1 MSDNNNNAAPP
12 TEAGAGA
19 PGAPSTVDPVHQLLQ
34 SNNGGQPMSAE
45 QRNNRREALLKRQRE
60 SREKAQQMSA
70 AARANAAPSS
80 SAPAAATTTTPT
92 AASSTISS
100 TTTTAATPAPVVS
113 APVVA
118 PVADTPVRE
127 NMVQQAVSFLSSPS
141 VQSAEESKKTAFLEK
156 KGLTLK
162 EIEVARARVAGTATA
177 PAVSAAALVASQP
190 QQQPQQQ
197 TPYQTAAGT
206 PPPVPPRT
214 YAPAQGYAV
223 QQQLMYTPQPQ
234 QQVAV
239 DPNAFKKKV
248 VLALLISGGVTVLTS
263 VIVQKLIYPMVRGI
277 TGARQSLAV
286 SQTEILS
293 KLKEKLL
300 GYKEYLVGLHLG
312 SNRAAVKKIEDSTKD
327 TTDKDEKSTTNKR
340 TTIEDVDEDGTTKAV
355 IKTTTTTTTTTSK
368 SSTGSATSYMSTVK
382 QLDAFSQKLES
393 YSDQLNFEQLKATRA
408 MAQDLAEFITKE
420 TYALSTSIAYPT
432 SRYYGYNTGAA
443 AASGKAGGMNDPTTP
458 ESALKSEIRSLKGL
472 LLNWRNFPVAKE
484 GSVGSAP
491 SSPAL
496 PNLVQQQ

>member
-1 MSDNNNNAAPP
+1 MSDSNDTTAPATGAVDSVQQLLASNNA
-12 TEAGAGA
+12 
-19 PGAPSTVDPVHQLLQ
+19 
-34 SNNGGQPMSAE
+34 GQPMSAD
-45 QRNNRREALLKRQRE
+45 QRNERREALLKRQRE

-70 AARANAAPSS
+70 AARANAATDGS
-80 SAPAAATTTTPT
+80 SAPTNTPATATPTTTT
-92 AASSTISS
+92 S
-100 TTTTAATPAPVVS
+100 TTTAATPAPV
-113 APVVA
+113 AAA
-118 PVADTPVRE
+118 PVADAPVRE

-162 EIEVARARVAGTATA
+162 EIEVARARVAGQATA
-177 PAVSAAALVASQP
+177 VGTAYPAAA
-190 QQQPQQQ
+190 
-197 TPYQTAAGT
+197 AAGAGGA

-214 YAPAQGYAV
+214 HAPVQAA
-223 QQQLMYTPQPQ
+223 QQQPMYIPQ
-234 QQVAV
+234 QQQQVV
-239 DPNAFKKKV
+239 TDPNAFKKKL

-286 SQTEILS
+286 SQTEILN
-293 KLKEKLL
+293 KLKERLL

-312 SNRAAVKKIEDSTKD
+312 SNRAPSVKKIEDSKD
-327 TTDKDEKSTTNKR
+327 GTDKDGKTTSSTK
-340 TTIEDVDEDGTTKAV
+340 TTIEDVDEQDGSTKAV
-355 IKTTTTTTTTTSK
+355 IKTTTTTTTTTSSK
-368 SSTGSATSYMSTVK
+368 SSTSAAPYTSTVK

-393 YSDQLNFEQLKATRA
+393 HANQLNFEQLKATRA
-408 MAQDLAEFITKE
+408 IAQDLAEYITKE

-443 AASGKAGGMNDPTTP
+443 AASGKAGGLSDPTTP

-484 GSVGSAP
+484 GSA
-491 SSPAL
+491 SSL

>member
-1 MSDNNNNAAPP
+1 MSDNDNTAPP
-12 TEAGAGA
+12 TGTGAGV
-19 PGAPSTVDPVHQLLQ
+19 PGATATVDPVHQLLQ
-34 SNNGGQPMSAE
+34 SNNGGQPMSTE
-45 QRNNRREALLKRQRE
+45 QRNDRREALLKRQRE

-70 AARANAAPSS
+70 AARTNAAPFS
-80 SAPAAATTTTPT
+80 SAPAATTTTPT
-92 AASSTISS
+92 AAPSTTS
-100 TTTTAATPAPVVS
+100 TTTTATPAPVAVP
-113 APVVA
+113 AVA

-141 VQSAEESKKTAFLEK
+141 VQSADESKKTSFLEK

-177 PAVSAAALVASQP
+177 PAVSAAAPVASPEP

-197 TPYQTAAGT
+197 TTYQAAAGA
-206 PPPVPPRT
+206 PPPVPPRS
-214 YAPAQGYAV
+214 YAPTQGYAV
-223 QQQLMYTPQPQ
+223 QQQPMYIPQ
-234 QQVAV
+234 QQQQVVV

-263 VIVQKLIYPMVRGI
+263 IIVQKLIYPMVRGI
-277 TGARQSLAV
+277 TGARQSLAI

-312 SNRAAVKKIEDSTKD
+312 SNRAPVKKIDDSTKE
-327 TTDKDEKSTTNKR
+327 TTDNDGKSTISKK
-340 TTIEDVDEDGTTKAV
+340 TTIEDVDEDGTTKAI
-355 IKTTTTTTTTTSK
+355 IKTTTTTTTTSSSK
-368 SSTGSATSYMSTVK
+368 TSTGSAVPYVSTVK

-393 YSDQLNFEQLKATRA
+393 HANQLNFEQLKATRA
-408 MAQDLAEFITKE
+408 MAQDLAEYITKE

-443 AASGKAGGMNDPTTP
+443 AASGKVGGMSDPTTP

-484 GSVGSAP
+484 GGVGSAP
-491 SSPAL
+491 SSPSL
-496 PNLVQQQ
+496 PNLIQQQ

>member
-1 MSDNNNNAAPP
+1 MSDND
-12 TEAGAGA
+12 TTT
-19 PGAPSTVDPVHQLLQ
+19 PGAPAVDSVQQLLQ

-45 QRNNRREALLKRQRE
+45 QRNDRREALLKRQRE
-60 SREKAQQMSA
+60 SREQAQQ
-70 AARANAAPSS
+70 
-80 SAPAAATTTTPT
+80 
-92 AASSTISS
+92 I
-100 TTTTAATPAPVVS
+100 
-113 APVVA
+113 
-118 PVADTPVRE
+118 
-127 NMVQQAVSFLSSPS
+127 

-162 EIEVARARVAGTATA
+162 EIELARARVAGTAATPAPVSTA
-177 PAVSAAALVASQP
+177 PIASNSQQQQQ
-190 QQQPQQQ
+190 QQQPQAQA
-197 TPYQTAAGT
+197 TYQAAGA

-214 YAPAQGYAV
+214 YAPAQGYPI
-223 QQQLMYTPQPQ
+223 QQQQPMYIPQ
-234 QQVAV
+234 QQQQEVAV

-248 VLALLISGGVTVLTS
+248 VLALLISGGVTALTS

-277 TGARQSLAV
+277 TGARQSLAI

-312 SNRAAVKKIEDSTKD
+312 SNRAPVIKKIEDSKD
-327 TTDKDEKSTTNKR
+327 ASGTITDKDGTSTTSKK
-340 TTIEDVDEDGTTKAV
+340 TTIEDVDEDGTPKAV
-355 IKTTTTTTTTTSK
+355 IKTTTTMTKSTTAS
-368 SSTGSATSYMSTVK
+368 GVPYVSTVK

-393 YSDQLNFEQLKATRA
+393 HSNQLNFEQLKATRA
-408 MAQDLAEFITKE
+408 MAQDLAEYITKE

-443 AASGKAGGMNDPTTP
+443 AASGKAGGLADPTTP

-472 LLNWRNFPVAKE
+472 LLNWRNFPVAKDA
-484 GSVGSAP
+484 GAGTGGL
-491 SSPAL
+491 SSPVL

>member
-1 MSDNNNNAAPP
+1 MSDSD
-12 TEAGAGA
+12 TTV
-19 PGAPSTVDPVHQLLQ
+19 PGVTPAVDPVQQLLQ

-45 QRNNRREALLKRQRE
+45 QRNDRREALLKRQRE

-70 AARANAAPSS
+70 AARANAAPAATSS
-80 SAPAAATTTTPT
+80 TAPATTT
-92 AASSTISS
+92 STTTS
-100 TTTTAATPAPVVS
+100 TTTTAAPAPVA
-113 APVVA
+113 APATAAA
-118 PVADTPVRE
+118 PVAV

-162 EIEVARARVAGTATA
+162 EIELARARVAGTATA
-177 PAVSAAALVASQP
+177 PAAISAAPVASSQQPPQPPQP
-190 QQQPQQQ
+190 QAQ
-197 TPYQTAAGT
+197 TTYQTAGA

-223 QQQLMYTPQPQ
+223 QQQPMYIPQQQ

-248 VLALLISGGVTVLTS
+248 ILALLISGGVTVLTS

-286 SQTEILS
+286 LQTEILS

-312 SNRAAVKKIEDSTKD
+312 SNRAPVVKKIEDSKD
-327 TTDKDEKSTTNKR
+327 AASATDKDGESTTSKK

-355 IKTTTTTTTTTSK
+355 IKTTTTTTTATAK
-368 SSTGSATSYMSTVK
+368 SSSVAGAPYMSTVK

-393 YSDQLNFEQLKATRA
+393 HSNQLNFEQLKATRA
-408 MAQDLAEFITKE
+408 MAQDLAEYITKE

-443 AASGKAGGMNDPTTP
+443 AASGKAGAGGLADPTTP
-458 ESALKSEIRSLKGL
+458 EAALKSEIRSLKGL
-472 LLNWRNFPVAKE
+472 MLNWRNFPVAKE
-484 GSVGSAP
+484 GGAGGL
-491 SSPAL
+491 SSPVL

>member
-1 MSDNNNNAAPP
+1 MSDNDTTAPTVPAA
-12 TEAGAGA
+12 GGQD
-19 PGAPSTVDPVHQLLQ
+19 SVQQLLA

-45 QRNNRREALLKRQRE
+45 QRNERREALLKRQRE

-70 AARANAAPSS
+70 AARANAAAGS
-80 SAPAAATTTTPT
+80 SAPTTTTTPATTAPATTTT
-92 AASSTISS
+92 S
-100 TTTTAATPAPVVS
+100 PAPVAAPVAAVA
-113 APVVA
+113 APVVVDA
-118 PVADTPVRE
+118 PVRE

-162 EIEVARARVAGTATA
+162 EIEVARARVAGKASA
-177 PAVSAAALVASQP
+177 PAVTSAASVAQP
-190 QQQPQQQ
+190 QQPQQQ
-197 TPYQTAAGT
+197 APYQAPAAAGA

-214 YAPAQGYAV
+214 YAPAQGYAT
-223 QQQLMYTPQPQ
+223 QQQPMYIPQ
-234 QQVAV
+234 QQQQQVV
-239 DPNAFKKKV
+239 TDPNAFKKKI

-286 SQTEILS
+286 SQTEILN

-312 SNRAAVKKIEDSTKD
+312 SNRAPSFKKIEELKDGADKD
-327 TTDKDEKSTTNKR
+327 TKTTSSKK
-340 TTIEDVDEDGTTKAV
+340 TTVEDVDELDGTSKAV
-355 IKTTTTTTTTTSK
+355 IKTTTTTTTTTSSK
-368 SSTGSATSYMSTVK
+368 SSTSSAPYTSTVK

-393 YSDQLNFEQLKATRA
+393 HANQLNFEQLKETRA
-408 MAQDLAEFITKE
+408 MAQDLAEYITKE

-443 AASGKAGGMNDPTTP
+443 AASGKAGGLADPTTP

-484 GSVGSAP
+484 GAAGSA
-491 SSPAL
+491 SPNTL

>member
-1 MSDNNNNAAPP
+1 
-12 TEAGAGA
+12 
-19 PGAPSTVDPVHQLLQ
+19 
-34 SNNGGQPMSAE
+34 MSAE
-45 QRNNRREALLKRQRE
+45 QRNDRREALLKRQRE

-70 AARANAAPSS
+70 AARANAAPT
-80 SAPAAATTTTPT
+80 SAP
-92 AASSTISS
+92 
-100 TTTTAATPAPVVS
+100 TTTTATPTTTAPASTSTTTPAAPTPVA
-113 APVVA
+113 APAVVA
-118 PVADTPVRE
+118 DAPVRE

-162 EIEVARARVAGTATA
+162 EIELARARVAGAAATPAPVSTA
-177 PAVSAAALVASQP
+177 PIASNSQQQQ
-190 QQQPQQQ
+190 QQQPQAQA
-197 TPYQTAAGT
+197 TYQAAGA

-214 YAPAQGYAV
+214 YAPSQGYPI
-223 QQQLMYTPQPQ
+223 QQQQPMYIPQ
-234 QQVAV
+234 QQQQEVAV

-248 VLALLISGGVTVLTS
+248 VLALLISGGVTALTS

-312 SNRAAVKKIEDSTKD
+312 SNRAPVIKKIEDSKD
-327 TTDKDEKSTTNKR
+327 ASGTITDKDGASTTSKK
-340 TTIEDVDEDGTTKAV
+340 TTIEDVDEDGTPKAV
-355 IKTTTTTTTTTSK
+355 IKSTTTTTTTTK
-368 SSTGSATSYMSTVK
+368 STTASGVPYVSTVK

-393 YSDQLNFEQLKATRA
+393 HSNQLNFEQLKATRA
-408 MAQDLAEFITKE
+408 MAQDLAEYITKE

-443 AASGKAGGMNDPTTP
+443 AASGKAGGLADPTTP

-472 LLNWRNFPVAKE
+472 LLNWRNFPVAKD
-484 GSVGSAP
+484 GGAGTGGL
-491 SSPAL
+491 SSPVL

>member
-1 MSDNNNNAAPP
+1 MSDNDS
-12 TEAGAGA
+12 TA
-19 PGAPSTVDPVHQLLQ
+19 PGAPEVDSVQQLLQ
-34 SNNGGQPMSAE
+34 SNNGGQPMSTE
-45 QRNNRREALLKRQRE
+45 QRNDRREALLKRQRE

-70 AARANAAPSS
+70 AARANAAPT
-80 SAPAAATTTTPT
+80 SAPATTTTATP
-92 AASSTISS
+92 
-100 TTTTAATPAPVVS
+100 TTAALTSTTAPAAPAPAPV
-113 APVVA
+113 AAGPAVVA
-118 PVADTPVRE
+118 DAPVRE
-127 NMVQQAVSFLSSPS
+127 NMVQQAVSFLSSAS

-162 EIEVARARVAGTATA
+162 EIELARARMAGTAAAPAPVSTA
-177 PAVSAAALVASQP
+177 PVAFNSQ
-190 QQQPQQQ
+190 QQQPQAQP
-197 TPYQTAAGT
+197 TYQATGA

-214 YAPAQGYAV
+214 YAPAQGDI
-223 QQQLMYTPQPQ
+223 QQQQSMYIPQ

-263 VIVQKLIYPMVRGI
+263 VIVKKLIYPMIRGI

-300 GYKEYLVGLHLG
+300 DYKEYLVGLHLG
-312 SNRAAVKKIEDSTKD
+312 SNRAPVVKKIEDSKD
-327 TTDKDEKSTTNKR
+327 ASGTITDKDDNSTTSKK
-340 TTIEDVDEDGTTKAV
+340 TTIEDVEEDGTSKAV
-355 IKTTTTTTTTTSK
+355 IKTTTTTTTTTK
-368 SSTGSATSYMSTVK
+368 STKASGAPYVSTVK

-393 YSDQLNFEQLKATRA
+393 HSNQLNFEQLKATRA
-408 MAQDLAEFITKE
+408 VAQDLAEYITKE

-443 AASGKAGGMNDPTTP
+443 AASGKAGGLADPTTP

-472 LLNWRNFPVAKE
+472 LLNWRNFPVAKD
-484 GSVGSAP
+484 GGAGIGGF
-491 SSPAL
+491 SSPVL

>member
-1 MSDNNNNAAPP
+1 MSDND
-12 TEAGAGA
+12 TTA
-19 PGAPSTVDPVHQLLQ
+19 PGVPEVDSVQQLLQ
-34 SNNGGQPMSAE
+34 SNNGGQPMSTE
-45 QRNNRREALLKRQRE
+45 QRNDRREALLKRQRE

-70 AARANAAPSS
+70 AARANAAPT
-80 SAPAAATTTTPT
+80 SAPA
-92 AASSTISS
+92 
-100 TTTTAATPAPVVS
+100 TTTATPTTTAPTSTTAPAAPAPVAVAA
-113 APVVA
+113 APAVVA
-118 PVADTPVRE
+118 DVPVRE
-127 NMVQQAVSFLSSPS
+127 NMVQQAVSFLSSAS

-162 EIEVARARVAGTATA
+162 EIELARARVAGTAAAPAPVSTA
-177 PAVSAAALVASQP
+177 PVAFNSQQQ
-190 QQQPQQQ
+190 QQQPQAQA
-197 TPYQTAAGT
+197 TYQATGA

-214 YAPAQGYAV
+214 YAPAQGYPI
-223 QQQLMYTPQPQ
+223 QQQPMYIPQ

-263 VIVQKLIYPMVRGI
+263 VIVKKLIYPMIRGI

-300 GYKEYLVGLHLG
+300 DYKEYLVGLHLG
-312 SNRAAVKKIEDSTKD
+312 SNRAPVVKKIEDSKD
-327 TTDKDEKSTTNKR
+327 VSGTITDEDKNSTTSKK
-340 TTIEDVDEDGTTKAV
+340 TTIEDVEEDGTSKAI
-355 IKTTTTTTTTTSK
+355 IKTTTTTTTTTK
-368 SSTGSATSYMSTVK
+368 STTASGAPYVSTVK

-393 YSDQLNFEQLKATRA
+393 HSNQLNFEQLKATRA
-408 MAQDLAEFITKE
+408 MAQDLAEYITKE

-443 AASGKAGGMNDPTTP
+443 AASGKAGGLADPTTP

-472 LLNWRNFPVAKE
+472 LLNWRNFPVAKD
-484 GSVGSAP
+484 GGAGAGGL
-491 SSPAL
+491 SSPVL